1 MTRKGELTYAEAI
14 GELEEIVAAIENED
28 VEVDSL
34 LEKVKR
40 ASFLLRYCREKL
52 RHTDEEVK
60 KVLSETAEID
70 TGDKEKKENGS
81 G

>member
-14 GELEEIVAAIENED
+14 EELEEIVAAIENED